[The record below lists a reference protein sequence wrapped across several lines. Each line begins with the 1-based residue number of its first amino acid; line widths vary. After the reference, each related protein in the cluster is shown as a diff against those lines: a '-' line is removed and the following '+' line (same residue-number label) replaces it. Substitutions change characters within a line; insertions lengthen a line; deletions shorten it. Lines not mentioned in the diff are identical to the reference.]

1 MIELSIYL
9 FVVGVL
15 VWLSV
20 LSFYLYKTINHY
32 NKLINLSKED
42 NLSSVLEKII
52 KELNVNKEEIENLR
66 REIEVL
72 EKSGISHIQKL
83 GLLRY
88 NPFTDVGGDQSF
100 ALSLLD
106 GNNNG
111 VVVTSLHGRDQ
122 TRWYGKK
129 VVNGEGA
136 EHQLSEE
143 EKKVIKESQNL
154 KIKKR

>member
-1 MIELSIYL
+1 
-9 FVVGVL
+9 

>member
-129 VVNGEGA
+129 VDNGEGA

>member
-1 MIELSIYL
+1 M
-9 FVVGVL
+9 
-15 VWLSV
+15 WLSV